1 MKESDLVTRAEVL
14 DLLNISERQLQKYGA
29 SGKLTVNYVKGKRGQ
44 ESRYVRKEIEELI
57 NENNQIVTRGVT
69 TNERTTPEPTNE
81 LTTTPF
87 HGLPPIA
94 LSFLEQLKDL
104 LPSPSNT
111 KLSELKEKPILTLKE
126 ASALTGLSYS
136 RIREAIKKGELGA
149 AKIGHGLMVRT
160 RDVMT
165 YAENLIPETPS
176 LKLVGNG

>member
-44 ESRYVRKEIEELI
+44 ESRYVRKEIEELL

-87 HGLPPIA
+87 QGLTPIA
-94 LSFLEQLKDL
+94 LSFLEQLKEL
-104 LPSPSNT
+104 LPSPST
-111 KLSELKEKPILTLKE
+111 RLSELKEKPILTLKE
-126 ASALTGLSYS
+126 ASALTGLSYA
-136 RIREAIKKGELGA
+136 RIREAIRNGELGA

-160 RDVMT
+160 EDALT
-165 YAENLIPETPS
+165 YAKNLIPETPH
-176 LKLVGNG
+176 LKQAANG